1 MRNTIRPQAMFQPHL
16 LAVADT
22 TLGGTQGPDLTRY
35 LVVCGG
41 LLLLVGLLGFA
52 FRKLVTRTLSA
63 RAAPR
68 QMQVMDVLPLGGKHK
83 LCVVRCYDRTFL
95 IGVGEKELSQIA
107 ELDPVIAPT
116 RETPPGKVELHAFSK
131 VLERLRGPSAT
142 PAAPA
147 ASATNLSREGLL
159 G

>member
-1 MRNTIRPQAMFQPHL
+1 MFQPHL

-63 RAAPR
+63 RAAQR

>member
-1 MRNTIRPQAMFQPHL
+1 MRTPSRHLAMLQPHL
-16 LAVADT
+16 LVVADT

-52 FRKLVTRTLSA
+52 FRKLVTRTLAA
-63 RAAPR
+63 RAAQR

-95 IGVGEKELSQIA
+95 LGVGEKELSQIA
-107 ELDPVIAPT
+107 ELDPVIAPA

-131 VLERLRGPSAT
+131 VLERLRGPSA
-142 PAAPA
+142 APA
-147 ASATNLSREGLL
+147 AASTTNLSREGLL